1 VEEQINNFL
10 AYSAPEVSRNIIL
23 VGNKTDLAEERQVTI
38 DDAIRLGKKL
48 NLAAVY
54 ETSAK
59 DGGEVIDEVFMRAI
73 INCVD
78 IYNNEE
84 ELLEG
89 RWQAR
94 SRVMSAQNNGL
105 VRKESFQELPSYQN
119 NSNFKSPKNIRLDS
133 SSLYHNKYS
142 TEQTSANSGKRHGN
156 TPARTG
162 TGSFCC

>member
-1 VEEQINNFL
+1 M
-10 AYSAPEVSRNIIL
+10 ARNIIL
-23 VGNKTDLAEERQVTI
+23 VGNKTDLEEQRLVTI
-38 DDAIRLGKKL
+38 EEAVRLGKKL

-59 DGGEVIDEVFMRAI
+59 DGGEIIDEVFMRAI

-105 VRKESFQELPSYQN
+105 NRKESLQELPSYQN
-119 NSNFKSPKNIRLDS
+119 NSNFKSPKAIRLDNS
-133 SSLYHNKYS
+133 VYHNKYS
-142 TEQTSANSGKRHGN
+142 SDQTSANSGNRHGAQQ
-156 TPARTG
+156 TPTRTRTG
-162 TGSFCC
+162 NGSFCC